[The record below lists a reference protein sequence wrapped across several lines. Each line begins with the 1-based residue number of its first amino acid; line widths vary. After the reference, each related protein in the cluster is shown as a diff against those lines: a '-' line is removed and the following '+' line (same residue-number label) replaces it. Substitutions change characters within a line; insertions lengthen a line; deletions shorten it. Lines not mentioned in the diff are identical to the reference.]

1 MRQLYPLD
9 NCFNF
14 ITCFEQLPST
24 NDYIIGLYKHSG
36 LKNTLT
42 VIAKQQIKGRGRMGK
57 LWFSDSEK
65 GLTFSFSVQLN
76 SKINLFD
83 INMIATISIVH
94 VLKVLNISAS
104 IKYPND
110 IVYNN
115 KKISGVLIESIKVDG
130 DSYCIVGVG
139 ININNVVF
147 PKQIPDSTSLYQIT
161 ENMFNVEEVFQLLV
175 ERLQKIMS
183 LYLKNKMSIKKS
195 YFSAL
200 WGAHHYVPCLLK
212 NEKVFVK
219 ILSITKNGFLSISTK
234 DSIVNTVNAK
244 DIKFLLS

>member
-147 PKQIPDSTSLYQIT
+147 PKQIPDST
-161 ENMFNVEEVFQLLV
+161 
-175 ERLQKIMS
+175 
-183 LYLKNKMSIKKS
+183 
-195 YFSAL
+195 
-200 WGAHHYVPCLLK
+200 
-212 NEKVFVK
+212 
-219 ILSITKNGFLSISTK
+219 
-234 DSIVNTVNAK
+234 
-244 DIKFLLS
+244 